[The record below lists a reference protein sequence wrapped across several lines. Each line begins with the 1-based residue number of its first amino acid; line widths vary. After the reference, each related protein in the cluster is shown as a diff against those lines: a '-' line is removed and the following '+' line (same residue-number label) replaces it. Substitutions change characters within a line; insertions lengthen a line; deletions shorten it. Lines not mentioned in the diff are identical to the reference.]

1 MISFHT
7 AQAGVRRTGIEWQYQ
22 IVVSRVFDEGEEELL
37 DDEEESTYKFNYYL
51 IIIIIVVVVIRII

>member
-7 AQAGVRRTGIEWQYQ
+7 AQTSVRRTGIEWQYQ

-37 DDEEESTYKFNYYL
+37 DDEEESTYIFNYYSFFYL
-51 IIIIIVVVVIRII
+51 SFRISND